1 MKHSLRACA
10 KNTAKAAI
18 VILMMMLT
26 ACSSLSSN
34 NSLFS
39 SSKDKRMVCSTS
51 AAAICE
57 NANYYSDKFNEDLLA
72 SIKENERGE
81 KKNNAESSL
90 GQKIVGYTALGA
102 AIILYTGLLIFDH
115 NLKSHPPRH

>member
-1 MKHSLRACA
+1 MIKRTFRVIFKCMA
-10 KNTAKAAI
+10 KTAI
-18 VILMMMLT
+18 VSLMMLT
-26 ACSSLSSN
+26 ASSSLSSN

-57 NANYYSDKFNEDLLA
+57 NANYNGDKFNEDLLA
-72 SIKENERGE
+72 SIKENNSGDGRSHIANPTVG
-81 KKNNAESSL
+81 A
-90 GQKIVGYTALGA
+90 GIVEYTVVGA

-115 NLKSHPPRH
+115 NLS

>member
-1 MKHSLRACA
+1 MNHSVRACV
-10 KNTAKAAI
+10 KNTAKTAI
-18 VILMMMLT
+18 VSLMMLT

-57 NANYYSDKFNEDLLA
+57 NANYNSDKFNKDLLA
-72 SIKENERGE
+72 SIKENNSGDGRSHIANPTVGDR
-81 KKNNAESSL
+81 
-90 GQKIVGYTALGA
+90 IV
-102 AIILYTGLLIFDH
+102 
-115 NLKSHPPRH
+115 